1 MIPEDRRGAF
11 RRNAF
16 TFGAVE
22 IDSGEVDCLVWDIN
36 DTGALIEFEE
46 PIDLPERIRV
56 RLAPEATPRAATI
69 AWRKGLRAG
78 LSFDV

>member
-1 MIPEDRRGAF
+1 MSEDRRGAF

-22 IDSGEVDCLVWDIN
+22 TPSGEVGCLVWDLN
-36 DTGALIEFEE
+36 EAGAQIEFEE
-46 PIDLPERIRV
+46 AVDLPERIRV
-56 RLAPEATPRAATI
+56 RLAPEASMRGASV

-78 LSFDV
+78 LSFTE